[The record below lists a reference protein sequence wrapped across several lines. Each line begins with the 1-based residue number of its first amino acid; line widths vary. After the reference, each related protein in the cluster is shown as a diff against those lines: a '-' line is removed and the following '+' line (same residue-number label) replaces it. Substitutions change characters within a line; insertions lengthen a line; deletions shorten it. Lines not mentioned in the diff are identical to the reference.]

1 MKKIIFTLFTVT
13 ALAGAQAQTVTKSPI
28 GFGVKAGVNFA
39 KLKIESGNV
48 ESKTASQTGLNAG
61 VFAEIPAGTNF
72 TIQPELTY
80 SSMGYEIE
88 GTFNVKGKYTYLS
101 LPVLAKYTFPGSGF
115 GIYAGPQ
122 LGYLLSADREVNGGN
137 STDVKDQLKSTDFSA
152 VFGSEFTIPNTA
164 FVISGRYQM
173 GLKNILKDPPAG
185 YSTKNNTATV
195 TLGYR
200 F

>member
-1 MKKIIFTLFTVT
+1 MKNILFVLIGMCS
-13 ALAGAQAQTVTKSPI
+13 AVMVYSQPVSKPGI
-28 GFGVKAGVNFA
+28 GFGIKAGANFA
-39 KLKIESGNV
+39 KLKIESGNT

-61 VFAEIPAGTNF
+61 VFAEIPASANF
-72 TIQPELTY
+72 TVQPELTY

-88 GTFNVKGKYTYLS
+88 GTYNVKGKYTYLS
-101 LPVLAKYTFPGSGF
+101 LPVLAKYTFTGSGF

-122 LGYLLSADREVNGGN
+122 LGYLLSANREFNGTT
-137 STDVKDQLKSTDFSA
+137 TDVKDQLKSTDFSA
-152 VFGSEFTIPNTA
+152 VFGSEFTVPNTG
-164 FVISGRYQM
+164 FVISGRYQL

>member
-1 MKKIIFTLFTVT
+1 MKKSFLFVIALSIFSF
-13 ALAGAQAQTVTKSPI
+13 AYSQTSRSPI

-39 KLKIESGNV
+39 KLKTETGNI

-61 VFAEIPAGTNF
+61 VFAEIPAGVNF
-72 TIQPELTY
+72 TVQPELTY

-88 GTFNVKGKYTYLS
+88 NSLGTAKGKYTYLS
-101 LPVLAKYTFPGSGF
+101 LPVLLKYTFPGSGF
-115 GIYAGPQ
+115 GVYAGPQ
-122 LGYLLSADREVNGGN
+122 LGYLLSATRESNGTTIDEKDR
-137 STDVKDQLKSTDFSA
+137 LKSTDFSA
-152 VFGSEFTIPNTA
+152 VFGSEFTIPNSS

-173 GLKNILKDPPAG
+173 GLKNIVKDNNPFVT
-185 YSTKNNTATV
+185 STKNNTATV

>member
-1 MKKIIFTLFTVT
+1 MKKSFLFAI
-13 ALAGAQAQTVTKSPI
+13 ALSVFSFAYSQTSRSPI

-39 KLKIESGNV
+39 KLKTETGNI
-48 ESKTASQTGLNAG
+48 ESKTGSQTGINAG
-61 VFAEIPAGTNF
+61 VFAEIPAGMNF

-88 GTFNVKGKYTYLS
+88 NSLGSAKGKYTYLS
-101 LPVLAKYTFPGSGF
+101 LPVLLKYTFPGSGF
-115 GIYAGPQ
+115 GVYAGPQ
-122 LGYLLSADREVNGGN
+122 IGYLLSADREVNGTT
-137 STDVKDQLKSTDFSA
+137 TDVKDQLRSSDFSA
-152 VFGSEFTIPNTA
+152 VFGSEFTIPNTG
-164 FVISGRYQM
+164 FVISGRYQL
-173 GLKNILKDPPAG
+173 GLKNIMKNPPAG